1 MKKYRREVLPAPR
14 EAVTNGRCNMGTFSG
29 LIEYINL
36 LDAEKPLGFSLPRVF
51 KYLRLKEWEAFQIA
65 NEEWFVCLAVYN
77 AKIIGIALVMAY
89 HKSEGR
95 MYRYERKVPFWQL
108 KVPSGLGDSH
118 CYYHSRNFNID
129 IYNKLKYGRI
139 TVDFNMHSFQGL
151 PDCLASFTG
160 FHETEPIVIV
170 QPFAENRPLYSHK
183 ALMPAEGSLT
193 IGDQTTEFTKNSS
206 CMIID
211 DHKGYYP
218 YVMKYDWVTALG
230 YDDRGR
236 LVGFNLTDNQVRNH
250 EKYNENCL
258 WLDGKMYTLPPIKIT
273 RPSGVEQIW
282 EVRDDYGMVR
292 LNFTPLEDMP
302 VYLNLVLVETR
313 YHGPT
318 GSFEGYIVDPDG
330 NQICFNG
337 FSGMGEKKYIRM

>member
-1 MKKYRREVLPAPR
+1 MKEYRREVLPAPR
-14 EAVTNGRCNMGTFSG
+14 EAVTDGQCNMGTFNG
-29 LIEYINL
+29 FIDHVNP
-36 LDAEKPLGFSLPRVF
+36 LDAKKPLGFHAPRAF
-51 KYLRLKEWEAFQIA
+51 NYLRLKEWEALQIA
-65 NEEWFVCLAVYN
+65 NDEWFICLAVYN
-77 AKIIGIALVMAY
+77 TKSIGIALVMAY

-95 MYRYERKVPFWQL
+95 MYRYERKVPFWRL

-129 IYNKLKYGRI
+129 IYNRLQDGRI
-139 TVDFNMHSFQGL
+139 AVDFSMKSFKGL

-170 QPFAENRPLYSHK
+170 QPFADNRPLYSLK

-193 IGDQTTEFTKNSS
+193 IDKVTTEFARDAS

-218 YVMKYDWVTALG
+218 YVMKYDWITTLG
-230 YDDRGR
+230 YDDKGR
-236 LVGFNLTDNQVRNH
+236 LAGFNLTDNQVRDH

-258 WLDGKMYTLPPIKIT
+258 WLDGRMYPLPPIKVA

-282 EVRDDYGMVR
+282 EVQDDYGMVK
-292 LNFTPLEDMP
+292 LYFTPLEDMP
-302 VYLNLVLVETR
+302 VYLNLVLMGTR
-313 YHGPT
+313 YHGPV
-318 GSFEGYIVDPDG
+318 GSFEGYIVDPHGEQVRFDG
-330 NQICFNG
+330 FA
-337 FSGMGEKKYIRM
+337 GMGEKKYVRM

>member
-14 EAVTNGRCNMGTFSG
+14 EVVTNGNCNMGTFNG
-29 LIEYINL
+29 LIEHINP
-36 LDAEKPLGFSLPRVF
+36 LDAEKPLGFRAPRVF
-51 KYLRLKEWEAFQIA
+51 NYLRLKEWQALQIA
-65 NEEWFVCLAVYN
+65 NDEWFVCLAVYN
-77 AKIIGIALVMAY
+77 PKEIGIALVMAY
-89 HKSEGR
+89 RKSERR
-95 MYRYERKVPFWQL
+95 MYRYERKVPFWKL
-108 KVPSGLGDSH
+108 KVPGGLGDSH

-129 IYNKLKYGRI
+129 IYNKLKNGHI
-139 TVDFNMHSFQGL
+139 TVDFNMHNFRGL

-160 FHETEPIVIV
+160 YHETEPIVIV
-170 QPFAENRPLYSHK
+170 QPFAKNRPLYSHK

-193 IGDQTTEFTKNSS
+193 ISDTTTGFAKNSS

-230 YDDRGR
+230 YDDKGR
-236 LVGFNLTDNQVRNH
+236 LAGFNLTDNQVRNH

-258 WLDGKMYTLPPIKIT
+258 WLDGKMYPLPPIKIT

-292 LNFTPLEDMP
+292 LYFTPLADMP
-302 VYLNLVLVETR
+302 VYLNLVLMETR

-330 NQICFNG
+330 NQVCFDG